1 MARTDNLINFLT
13 DVANAIREKTGE
25 TDIIYAR
32 DFDTKISS
40 ISGSSE
46 PEITTRLPARY
57 QEVEYIESIDYNNYI
72 DTGVVFPNVKKVRY
86 EFKVKMP
93 DNIRNQAYWGCFM
106 NGGYNGGTLYE
117 NRYYVAGDNTLNLAL
132 EVNGT
137 YEGYAYT
144 DTNTKSGAFYANNG
158 EINETLTYT
167 TGGGLPDSD
176 RAPFCIFCQGT
187 PSGSGTYYNNGSKL
201 RVYYFRI
208 YLDDVIVRDFV
219 PCYKK
224 EYNTIGLYDL
234 VNEIFY
240 ANQGTGVLEKGE
252 DVNVEIEPA
261 KTLNMFVQETEPET
275 KKGVWVKT
283 SANIKPTVSTI
294 SQNDI
299 TKTAGGWAPV
309 GAYANLPHSNG
320 YALATGYKSIM
331 YFGGGYGS
339 QAYNLYSY
347 DITTNTYTKL
357 PDIPYSFGWGGL
369 CAYEDELYMFGG
381 MGGPTTAY
389 KYNIAEQTYTR
400 LADIPVG
407 FVSAVAVVC
416 DNEIFLITGRPSET
430 SSTRYNTIYKYNP
443 TDNTYTLCSAT
454 IHNGDCKSAVC
465 FDNYIYIFGS
475 DQDYKACYRYEPAT
489 DTAVRMSD
497 IPFDCTDT
505 YTCATQDA
513 IYLVGSSRSS
523 RALWKYE
530 PALDRYERLP
540 DAPLEIWGPGSGALI
555 NDRYLFAIGD
565 ISQHVRVLVYEIP
578 QTEYQ
583 STLFDGVMIDCS
595 TMSRT
600 TELVDNLD
608 FYFTRIM
615 HYISGQKQNDVEI
628 YYGNG
633 TNWIKL

>member
-1 MARTDNLINFLT
+1 MARIDTLANFLT
-13 DVANAIREKTGE
+13 DVAVAIKNKTGKMDAI
-25 TDIIYAR
+25 TPAN
-32 DFDTKISS
+32 FDTEINS
-40 ISGSSE
+40 IEVSGDSNE
-46 PEITTRLPARY
+46 NILPDGY
-57 QEVEYIESIDYNNYI
+57 VQLEYIASDGTQII
-72 DTGVVFPNVKKVRY
+72 DTGFQPTAKTEFEITFSTQNELVYSGDFGSIFGARY
-86 EFKVKMP
+86 TY
-93 DNIRNQAYWGCFM
+93 NA
-106 NGGYNGGTLYE
+106 GGYQLATFAPSDGGSHNIGAFMFGDVFHSGHLKNDGSVQTVTFKNGLYTGGNGGTKDLSSITS
-117 NRYYVAGDNTLNLAL
+117 VNTLGNLYLFACYETAANITVDPGKMTLYSCRFEENGEVIRNFIPVRRTSDLAL
-132 EVNGT
+132 
-137 YEGYAYT
+137 
-144 DTNTKSGAFYANNG
+144 
-158 EINETLTYT
+158 
-167 TGGGLPDSD
+167 
-176 RAPFCIFCQGT
+176 
-187 PSGSGTYYNNGSKL
+187 
-201 RVYYFRI
+201 
-208 YLDDVIVRDFV
+208 
-219 PCYKK
+219 
-224 EYNTIGLYDL
+224 GLYDF
-234 VNEIFY
+234 VTERFFMSDRGNNFTAGPEKVI
-240 ANQGTGVLEKGE
+240 AN
-252 DVNVEIEPA
+252 NSSI
-261 KTLNMFVQETEPET
+261 NMFIQEEEPET

-283 SANIKPTVSTI
+283 SANIKPTISTI

-309 GAYANLPHSNG
+309 GAYANLPHPNG
-320 YALATGYKSIM
+320 YALATGYKGIM

-339 QAYNLYSY
+339 QARNLYSY
-347 DITTNTYTKL
+347 DMTTNAYTKL

-416 DNEIFLITGRPSET
+416 NNEIFLITGRPSES

-443 TDNTYTLCSAT
+443 ADNVYTLCSAT
-454 IHNGDCKSAVC
+454 IHSGDCKSAVC
-465 FDNYIYIFGS
+465 FDNCIYIFGS
-475 DQDYKACYRYEPAT
+475 DKDYKACYRYDPAM
-489 DTAVRMSD
+489 DTATRMSD

-583 STLFDGVMIDCS
+583 STLFNGVMIDCS
-595 TMSRT
+595 TTSRT
-600 TELVDNLD
+600 TELVDNLA
-608 FYFTRIM
+608 FYFTRM
-615 HYISGQKQNDVEI
+615 MYYVSGQKQNDVEI

-633 TNWIKL
+633 VNWVKL